1 MVGNLNKIVKK
12 KKKKQ
17 SVSIFK
23 NIYIVD
29 VVKNLIQSF

>member
-1 MVGNLNKIVKK
+1 MVGNLNKIVKQ
-12 KKKKQ
+12 KKQ

>member
-1 MVGNLNKIVKK
+1 MVGNLNKIVK